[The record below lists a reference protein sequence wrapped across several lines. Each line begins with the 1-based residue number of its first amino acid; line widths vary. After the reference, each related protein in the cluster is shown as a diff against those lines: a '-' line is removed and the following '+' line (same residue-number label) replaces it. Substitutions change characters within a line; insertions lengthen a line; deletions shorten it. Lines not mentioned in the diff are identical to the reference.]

1 MKNIKRENRNQTLS
15 RRLVIVEEDKV
26 LTKRHSN
33 LRAFSDEKFFAWIG
47 NFKDNG
53 SRPTLI
59 MASDGGAYSV

>member
-1 MKNIKRENRNQTLS
+1 M
-15 RRLVIVEEDKV
+15 IVEEDKV